1 MMRTRSARS
10 ESPAA
15 RCRARPPL
23 LLLLCALAATGCGGG
38 STEEFETSDKV
49 PVVVQPARRGPIRSA
64 VNATGTVEPA
74 PGAELLVVAPGP
86 ARILEMPRAAGD
98 RVGKGDLLVRFEI
111 PSLDAESSTRE
122 SDLRRAEARLAAAQA
137 SLTRIEGLFSR
148 GIASGKE
155 VEDARR
161 EMAEAEA
168 AVSESKAG
176 RSASTIL
183 AEREIVRAPF
193 AGIVAARTHN
203 PGDLV
208 DPSTAEPILRV
219 IDPDRLQV
227 EASVPVAELPSL
239 GEGRVARISG
249 PESYPAEEARVRSLP
264 VAVDPST
271 AIATVRLDFTARSRF
286 PVGTP
291 VTVTIVAEEHGDA
304 LLVPYAALVKEGEIA
319 FAYTVDA
326 EGKARRRQVKV
337 GLAAGAD
344 VEILSGIDTGDRV
357 VVEGQN
363 ALPDG
368 AAVTVR

>member
-1 MMRTRSARS
+1 
-10 ESPAA
+10 
-15 RCRARPPL
+15 
-23 LLLLCALAATGCGGG
+23 
-38 STEEFETSDKV
+38 
-49 PVVVQPARRGPIRSA
+49 
-64 VNATGTVEPA
+64 VNATGIVKPA

-86 ARILEMPRAAGD
+86 ARIAEMPKAAGD
-98 RVGKGDLLVRFEI
+98 RVARGDLLVRFEI
-111 PSLDAESSTRE
+111 PSLDADASTRQ
-122 SDLRRAEARLAAAQA
+122 SDLRRAEARLVNAQA
-137 SLTRIEGLFSR
+137 SLARVEGLFSR
-148 GIASGKE
+148 GIAARKE
-155 VEDARR
+155 VEDAKR

-176 RSASTIL
+176 RSASSLL

-219 IDPDRLQV
+219 IDPNRLQV
-227 EASVPVAELPSL
+227 EASVPVADLPSL
-239 GEGRVARISG
+239 GEGRVSRILG
-249 PESYPAEEARVRSLP
+249 PESYPAEEARVRNLP

-271 AIATVRLDFTARSRF
+271 ATATVRLDFTARSRF

-291 VTVTIVAEEHGDA
+291 VAVEIVAEEHADA
-304 LLVPYAALVKEGEIA
+304 LLVPSGALVKEGETV
-319 FAYTVDA
+319 FVYTVDA
-326 EGKARRRQVKV
+326 EGKAHRRQVKV

-344 VEILSGIDTGDRV
+344 VEILSGVDAGERV

-368 AAVTVR
+368 AAVLVRP